1 MLKCAPILPVEG
13 LQYSIDSRMEF
24 ILSFV
29 NIKKVLRL

>member
-13 LQYSIDSRMEF
+13 QYSIDSLMEF